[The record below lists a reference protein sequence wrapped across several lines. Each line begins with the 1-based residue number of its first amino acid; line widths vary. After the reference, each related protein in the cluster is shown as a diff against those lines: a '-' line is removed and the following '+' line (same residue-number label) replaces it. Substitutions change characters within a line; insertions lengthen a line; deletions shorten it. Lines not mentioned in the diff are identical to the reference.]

1 MTKTHE
7 KVVSGITSRMRLLG
21 LDFSKLAEMMYKDDN
36 TIRRQLTSPNS
47 NMTLNT
53 IDEYINVIGG
63 ELAYISPESKEAALN
78 PDINAMRITITELG
92 AQIDRLKDK
101 LEEKESF
108 IEELQHQMNDKRDR
122 IATLENALIHSMDS
136 IDRKDRVLA
145 VMLEDTQE
153 LMKKVLK
160 EP

>member
-1 MTKTHE
+1 MTKTNQ

-21 LDFSKLAEMMYKDDN
+21 LDFCKLSEMMYKDDN

-47 NMTLNT
+47 NMTLDT

-63 ELAYISPESKEAALN
+63 ELAYLSPESKEAVLN

-101 LEEKESF
+101 LEEKEQF

-136 IDRKDRVLA
+136 IDRKDKVLS
-145 VMLEDTQE
+145 VLLEDTQA
-153 LMKKVLK
+153 LMKKVLQ
-160 EP
+160 ET